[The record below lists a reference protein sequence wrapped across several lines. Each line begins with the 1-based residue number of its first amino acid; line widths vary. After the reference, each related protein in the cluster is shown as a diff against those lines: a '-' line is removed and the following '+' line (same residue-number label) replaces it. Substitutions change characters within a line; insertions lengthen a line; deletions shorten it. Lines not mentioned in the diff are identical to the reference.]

1 MTSGPVGIIG
11 GSGLYELLDAPTTH
25 AISTPYGA
33 HAEGLTTGA
42 FAGREVAFIP
52 RHGLGHALP
61 PHRVN
66 YRANLWALASL
77 GVTQVIAPC
86 AAGSLQPDLA
96 PGAFVVPDQVVD
108 RTSGR
113 AGTFV
118 EHGAVHVRF
127 ADPYCPV
134 VRATLGDAARSAG
147 GDFADEG
154 TMVVIDGPRFSS
166 RAESAWHQR
175 QGWHLV
181 NMTGQ
186 PEAALA
192 RELALCYAPLAVV
205 TDMDAGVAGNPAVTQ
220 FDALATF
227 ARSLERLNHVLDKA
241 VRGLPEHRECQCGN
255 ALEGMSVDYLPRDQG
270 GGVRA

>member
-1 MTSGPVGIIG
+1 MTSGSVGIIG
-11 GSGLYELLDAPTTH
+11 GSGLYELLTDAAGHTVE
-25 AISTPYGA
+25 TPYGP
-33 HAEGLTTGA
+33 HSEGLTTGV
-42 FAGREVAFIP
+42 FNGRQVAFIP

-77 GVTQVIAPC
+77 GVAQVIAPC

-96 PGAFVVPDQVVD
+96 PGTFVVPDQVVD
-108 RTSGR
+108 HTGGR

-118 EHGAVHVRF
+118 EHGTAHVRF

-134 VRATLGDAARSAG
+134 VRRAVSDAARSDG
-147 GDFADEG
+147 GTVADAG

-166 RAESAWHQR
+166 RAESQWFQQ

-186 PEAALA
+186 PEATLA
-192 RELALCYAPLAVV
+192 RELALCYAPLAVI
-205 TDMDAGVAGNPAVTQ
+205 TDMDAGVAGHSSVTQ

-227 ARSLERLNHVLDKA
+227 ARSLDRLHDVLTKA
-241 VRGLPEHRECQCGN
+241 VGVLPEHRGCECGSS
-255 ALEGMSVDYLPRDQG
+255 LEGMSVDYLPQTAG
-270 GGVRA
+270 GD

>member
-11 GSGLYELLDAPTTH
+11 GSGLYELLDAPTAHT
-25 AISTPYGA
+25 IGTPYGV
-33 HAEGLTTGA
+33 HAEGLTTGT
-42 FAGREVAFIP
+42 FGGRDVAFIP

-61 PHRVN
+61 PHLVN
-66 YRANLWALASL
+66 FRANLWAIAAL

-86 AAGSLQPDLA
+86 AAGSLQPDLE
-96 PGAFVVPDQVVD
+96 PGTFVLPDQVVD

-118 EHGAVHVRF
+118 EQGTVHVRF

-134 VRATLGDAARSAG
+134 VRSTLADAAAADG
-147 GDFADEG
+147 GLVADAG

-166 RAESAWHQR
+166 RAESQWYQR

-186 PEAALA
+186 PEATLA
-192 RELALCYAPLAVV
+192 RELALCYSPLAVI
-205 TDMDAGVAGNPAVTQ
+205 TDMDAGAAGDASVTQ

-227 ARSLERLNHVLDKA
+227 ARSLERLHHVLDKA
-241 VRGLPEHRECQCGN
+241 VRTLPDLRECECGN
-255 ALEGMSVDYLPRDQG
+255 ALDGMTVEYLPQL
-270 GGVRA
+270 

>member
-1 MTSGPVGIIG
+1 VTSGPVGIIG
-11 GSGLYELLDAPTTH
+11 GSGLYELLANATAHT
-25 AISTPYGA
+25 IRTPYGP
-33 HAEGLTTGA
+33 HSEGLTTGV
-42 FAGREVAFIP
+42 FGGREVAFIP
-52 RHGLGHALP
+52 RHGLGHAHP
-61 PHRVN
+61 PHLVN
-66 YRANLWALASL
+66 YRANLWSLASL
-77 GVTQVIAPC
+77 GVGQVIAPC
-86 AAGSLQPDLA
+86 AAGSLQADLT
-96 PGAFVVPDQVVD
+96 PGTFVVPDQVVD

-113 AGTFV
+113 ASSFV

-134 VRATLGDAARSAG
+134 VRATLSDAARADG
-147 GDFADEG
+147 GAFADSG

-166 RAESAWHQR
+166 RAESIWYQQ

-192 RELALCYAPLAVV
+192 RELALCYSPLAVI

-241 VRGLPEHRECQCGN
+241 VRGLPEHRECECPQ
-255 ALEGMSVDYLPRDQG
+255 ALNGMDVDYLPQR
-270 GGVRA
+270 

>member
-1 MTSGPVGIIG
+1 MSNPVGIIG
-11 GSGLYELLDAPTTH
+11 GSGLYELLDAPTAVTR
-25 AISTPYGA
+25 STPYGA
-33 HAEGLTTGA
+33 HAEGLTTGV
-42 FAGREVAFIP
+42 FGGRDVAFLP

-77 GVTQVIAPC
+77 GVSQVIAPC
-86 AAGSLQPDLA
+86 AAGSLQADLG
-96 PGAFVVPDQVVD
+96 PGTFVVPDQVVD

-113 AGTFV
+113 AGTYV
-118 EHGAVHVRF
+118 ERGTAHVRF

-134 VRATLGDAARSAG
+134 VRSTLVDAISTDGGLVATL
-147 GDFADEG
+147 G

-166 RAESAWHQR
+166 RAESEWYQR

-192 RELALCYAPLAVV
+192 RELALCYSPLAVV
-205 TDMDAGVAGNPAVTQ
+205 TDMDAGASGSAAVTQ

-227 ARSLERLNHVLDKA
+227 ARSLERLHHVLDKA
-241 VRGLPEHRECQCGN
+241 VAALPEHRTCECGHT
-255 ALEGMSVDYLPRDQG
+255 LDGMDVDYLP
-270 GGVRA
+270 